1 MTPKVA
7 YSPAPE
13 VTTRL
18 STSPKP
24 RVLLVEDN
32 QDTQDLLL
40 SLLDEHY
47 EVVAAS
53 TYTRGLELAESTP
66 CDLFIIDIHLAG
78 DGRNGVDLLQAI
90 RKLKP
95 YATTPALACTAYGP
109 KYGAFDWY
117 RREGFNA
124 YLRKP
129 FDLDEL
135 VRELRRLVASQT
147 SH

>member
-7 YSPAPE
+7 YAPEPE

-18 STSPKP
+18 SSSYKP
-24 RVLLVEDN
+24 RILLVEDN

-40 SLLDEHY
+40 SLLDDQY
-47 EVVAAS
+47 EVLAATS
-53 TYTRGLELAESTP
+53 FNAGLELAQNTA

-78 DGRNGVDLLQAI
+78 DGRTGVDLLQAI
-90 RKLKP
+90 RKMKP

-117 RREGFNA
+117 KREGFNA

-135 VRELRRLVASQT
+135 IRELQLLT
-147 SH
+147 SGHSSH

>member
-18 STSPKP
+18 STSTKP
-24 RVLLVEDN
+24 RILLVEDH

-40 SLLDEHY
+40 NLLDEQY

-53 TYTRGLELAESTP
+53 TYTHGLELAQSTP

-78 DGRNGVDLLQAI
+78 DGRTGVDLLQAI

-109 KYGAFDWY
+109 KFGAFDWY
-117 RREGFNA
+117 KREGFNA

-135 VRELRRLVASQT
+135 MRELQRLSAQRPT
-147 SH
+147 H

>member
-18 STSPKP
+18 STSHKP
-24 RVLLVEDN
+24 RILLVEDN

-40 SLLDEHY
+40 SLLDDQY

-53 TYTRGLELAESTP
+53 TFVTGLELAQTTR

-117 RREGFNA
+117 KREGFNA

-135 VRELRRLVASQT
+135 VRELQRLSSSRIT
-147 SH
+147 H